1 MDELIKFVELISNL
15 QLIFARLIVFFA
27 QKIKKTIG

>member
-15 QLIFARLIVFFA
+15 QLIFVRLIVFFA